1 MDQNNPMTILTNSQI
16 DKLGERLKNGSRRE
30 ADLTLL
36 ATYRNGFALPAKAV
50 FDVVGDLSGLQATIR
65 SEKTTLSVVAK
76 LKREGIR
83 LSQMQDISG
92 CRVTVE
98 SLATQD
104 VLVVLL
110 LESFGDAKLFDR
122 CAKPTHGYRAKHVV
136 VKHLGKWI
144 EIQVRTTA
152 QHGWALLSENAADL
166 FHQDLKYGVGDETIL
181 EDLRA
186 ISMHLAEE
194 ENAGVRFEAEQMM
207 SMVRNLADFWKHK
220 LSK

>member
-1 MDQNNPMTILTNSQI
+1 MDQNDLMTIPTNSQI
-16 DKLGERLKNGSRRE
+16 DKLGERLKNGSPSE

-50 FDVVGDLSGLQATIR
+50 FDVVCEVSGLQPTIR

-98 SLATQD
+98 SLAAQD
-104 VLVVLL
+104 VLVALL
-110 LESFGDAKLFDR
+110 LESFRDAKLYDR

-136 VKHLGKWI
+136 VRHLGKWI

-166 FHQDLKYGVGDETIL
+166 FHQDLKYGVGNEAIL

-186 ISMHLAEE
+186 ISKSLAEE
-194 ENAGVRFEAEQMM
+194 ENAGVSFEAEQMM
-207 SMVRNLADFWKHK
+207 SMVRNLADFWKHQ